1 LKKIRI
7 LIADDH
13 AVVRQGLRALFR
25 SVPDFLVVGEAAS
38 GEGVSHLVDELKAD
52 VVLVDISMP
61 RVSGIEATHLIKKRN
76 PGTKVLILTMYD
88 NEEYLHQMVRA
99 GANGYVL
106 KNADKK
112 ELFAAVRTVADG
124 KRFFSPGISELMID
138 EFVKHSKE
146 STGSSEVKVMP
157 LTKREIEILRYIA
170 QGLTNKRIAEKIYLS
185 VRTVNTHRNNLMQKL
200 DIHDTAGL
208 VRYAIQSGV
217 IELKS

>member
-1 LKKIRI
+1 M
-7 LIADDH
+7 
-13 AVVRQGLRALFR
+13 VRQGLRALFR
-25 SVPDFLVVGEAAS
+25 SAPDFFVVGEAS
-38 GEGVSHLVDELKAD
+38 NGEGISRLVEELKAD
-52 VVLVDISMP
+52 VVLIDISMP
-61 RVSGIEATHLIKKRN
+61 RVSGIEATHLIKERN
-76 PGTKVLILTMYD
+76 PATRVLILTMYD

-112 ELFAAVRTVADG
+112 ELFAAVRAVAAG
-124 KRFFSPGISELMID
+124 KRFFSPGVSDLMID

-146 STGSSEVKVMP
+146 STGSPEAKVVP

-200 DIHDTAGL
+200 GIHETAGL

-217 IELKS
+217 IELKP

>member
-1 LKKIRI
+1 LKKIRL

-25 SVPDFLVVGEAAS
+25 SAPDFFVVGEAS
-38 GEGVSHLVDELKAD
+38 NGEGISRLVEELKAD
-52 VVLVDISMP
+52 VVLIDISMP
-61 RVSGIEATHLIKKRN
+61 RVSGIEATHLIKERN
-76 PGTKVLILTMYD
+76 PATRVLILTMYD

-112 ELFAAVRTVADG
+112 ELFAAVRAVAAG
-124 KRFFSPGISELMID
+124 KRFFSPGVSDLMID

-146 STGSSEVKVMP
+146 STGSPEAKVVP

-200 DIHDTAGL
+200 GIHETAGL

-217 IELKS
+217 IELKP

>member
-1 LKKIRI
+1 M
-7 LIADDH
+7 
-13 AVVRQGLRALFR
+13 VRQGLRALFR
-25 SVPDFLVVGEAAS
+25 SAPDFLVVGEAS
-38 GEGVSHLVDELKAD
+38 NGEGVSRLVDELKAD
-52 VVLVDISMP
+52 VVLIDISMP
-61 RVSGIEATHLIKKRN
+61 RVSGIEATHLIKERN
-76 PGTKVLILTMYD
+76 PATKVLILTMYD

-112 ELFAAVRTVADG
+112 ELFAAVRAVAEG

-138 EFVKHSKE
+138 EFVKHSRE
-146 STGSSEVKVMP
+146 STDSSDVKVVP

-185 VRTVNTHRNNLMQKL
+185 VRTINTHRNNLMQKL

-217 IELKS
+217 IELKP

>member
-25 SVPDFLVVGEAAS
+25 SAPDFFVVGEAS
-38 GEGVSHLVDELKAD
+38 NGEGISRLVEELKAD
-52 VVLVDISMP
+52 VVLIDISMP
-61 RVSGIEATHLIKKRN
+61 RVSGIEATHLIKERN
-76 PGTKVLILTMYD
+76 PATRVLILTMYD

-112 ELFAAVRTVADG
+112 ELFAAVRAVAAG
-124 KRFFSPGISELMID
+124 KRFFSPGVSDLMID

-146 STGSSEVKVMP
+146 STGSPEAKVVP

-200 DIHDTAGL
+200 GIHETAGL

-217 IELKS
+217 IELKP

>member
-1 LKKIRI
+1 MV
-7 LIADDH
+7 LI
-13 AVVRQGLRALFR
+13 
-25 SVPDFLVVGEAAS
+25 
-38 GEGVSHLVDELKAD
+38 
-52 VVLVDISMP
+52 DISMP
-61 RVSGIEATHLIKKRN
+61 RVSGIEATHLIKERN
-76 PGTKVLILTMYD
+76 PATRVLILTMYD

-112 ELFAAVRTVADG
+112 ELFAAVRAVAAG
-124 KRFFSPGISELMID
+124 KRFFSPGVSDLMID

-146 STGSSEVKVMP
+146 STGSPEAKVVP

-200 DIHDTAGL
+200 GIHETAGL

-217 IELKS
+217 IELKP